1 MLGKNKFPA
10 ANGTESNCFL
20 SANTTYTL
28 SATSASEG
36 YFKGYYEDGT
46 NTGII
51 WVNQTRDGDRR
62 SKVFTPEK
70 NIIKEEIIEP
80 VKINNFKE
88 NLELK
93 VDYNFEKQAEK
104 EKFIKRIE
112 ENPNLLY
119 NLSLDRIEALESYY
133 DELIEQDRKEL
144 ERLKKAV

>member
-1 MLGKNKFPA
+1 M
-10 ANGTESNCFL
+10 SNLPCKQQNNLIARIKQFFRKL
-20 SANTTYTL
+20 FY
-28 SATSASEG
+28 
-36 YFKGYYEDGT
+36 K
-46 NTGII
+46 
-51 WVNQTRDGDRR
+51 
-62 SKVFTPEK
+62 PEK